1 MSEAM
6 QRLRTMKPILDIAI
20 SFDLQ
25 GLELVDEIIFF
36 DFLPLGISYMGHKC
50 RRFLYI
56 FILFFVIGVSWS
68 VDEVK

>member
-1 MSEAM
+1 
-6 QRLRTMKPILDIAI
+6 MKPIVDIAL

-25 GLELVDEIIFF
+25 GFELADGIIFF
-36 DFLPLGISYMGHKC
+36 DFLPLGIAYMGHKC

-68 VDEVK
+68 VESEGR